1 MSYKAEKSVSLIKKG
16 SYESVIEK
24 MELKPAKNETRT
36 LAITYRIRDD
46 IEQEAQN
53 RLVFENIWL
62 GSQFHQKRIEN
73 LLYAVNS
80 PKDKEFNSI
89 EEVMGYCQGKKVLIN
104 VDIYFDE
111 FYNDERNK
119 VSFVK
124 QTAHPDK
131 KLDTTVDLSDEE
143 LPF

>member
-46 IEQEAQN
+46 IEQESQN

-80 PKDKEFNSI
+80 PKDKVFNSV
-89 EEVMGYCQGKKVLIN
+89 EEVMGYCQGKKVIIN

-131 KLDTTVDLSDEE
+131 KLDTTVEVNDEE

>member
-1 MSYKAEKSVSLIKKG
+1 MNMSYKAEKSVSLIKKG

-89 EEVMGYCQGKKVLIN
+89 EEVKG
-104 VDIYFDE
+104 
-111 FYNDERNK
+111 
-119 VSFVK
+119 
-124 QTAHPDK
+124 
-131 KLDTTVDLSDEE
+131 
-143 LPF
+143 

>member
-24 MELKPAKNETRT
+24 MELKSAKNETRT

-89 EEVMGYCQGKKVLIN
+89 EEVMGYCQGKKVIIN

-131 KLDTTVDLSDEE
+131 KLDTTVEVNDEE